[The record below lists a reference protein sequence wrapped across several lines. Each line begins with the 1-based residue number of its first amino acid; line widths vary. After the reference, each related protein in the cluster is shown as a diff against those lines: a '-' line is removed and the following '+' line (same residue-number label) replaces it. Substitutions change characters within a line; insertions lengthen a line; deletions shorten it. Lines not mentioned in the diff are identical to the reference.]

1 MHDLHLQP
9 LDDGDEPRGSAAPA
23 WVIAGVAGVCHLVD
37 AGLAYRWWV
46 G

>member
-1 MHDLHLQP
+1 MLDFPAQP
-9 LDDGDEPRGSAAPA
+9 LDDGDDDRGSTAPA
-23 WVIAGVAGVCHLVD
+23 WVIAGAAGVCYLVV